1 VLLNEKN
8 FVKKVTVRRVKVP
21 PFYESDRR
29 ESEYVSRWQIQVFNF
44 GSVLLNDE
52 KISSLKPLLSV
63 TERKKFREK
72 SDGT

>member
-1 VLLNEKN
+1 MAN
-8 FVKKVTVRRVKVP
+8 
-21 PFYESDRR
+21 S
-29 ESEYVSRWQIQVFNF
+29 SFNF

-72 SDGT
+72 SDGA